1 MFIGY
6 YPISFFWLLLV
17 ILEHHGLCAS
27 SSYLIFIMRTTHF
40 LCLFLIFFLFVFI
53 RVGLRFCV
61 RDGMGLSFTIS
72 FFFWDWDIYY
82 LLREGI
88 GRF

>member
-1 MFIGY
+1 VSLAVIRYLF
-6 YPISFFWLLLV
+6 FFWLLPV
-17 ILEHHGLCAS
+17 VLEHHGLCAS

-53 RVGLRFCV
+53 RVGLRFYV

-72 FFFWDWDIYY
+72 FFF
-82 LLREGI
+82 GI
-88 GRF
+88 GISIIY